1 MTQQNILITSAG
13 KRVALT
19 KIFIEAMQR
28 NRIDGNVFT
37 TELNPSLSPAAQ
49 ISDRCFQVPRVT
61 DSEYINILYRIC
73 RDNSIALVIPTIDT
87 ELAVLSENK
96 AMFEAIG
103 TAIAVSD
110 LSFIKSCRDK
120 RQTMSLFDG
129 LNIPYPGIRDKHSPI
144 FPMFAKPYD
153 GSLSTN
159 LHIIRKQEDL
169 TQDILN
175 DEKLIFMEYIDKSVF
190 KEYTVDMY
198 YGRDNH
204 VKSIVPRERIEVR
217 AGEINKGITRKN
229 WLVEYLRE
237 RMEYIHGVI
246 GCICLQLFAND
257 ETKQVYAIEIN
268 PRFGGGYPLTYHSG
282 ANYPEWLIEEY
293 ILGNDHTYR
302 DDWNRN
308 TLMLRYDAE
317 IIINDFK
324 N

>member
-1 MTQQNILITSAG
+1 MTNILITSAG

-19 KIFIEAMQR
+19 KIFIEVMQR
-28 NRIDGNVFT
+28 KQIDGKVYT
-37 TELNPSLSPAAQ
+37 TELNPSLSPAAH
-49 ISDRCFQVPRVT
+49 ISDGCFQVPRVT

-87 ELAVLSENK
+87 ELLVLSENK
-96 AMFEAIG
+96 AKFEAIG
-103 TAIAVSD
+103 TTIAVSD

-120 RQTMSLFDG
+120 RQTMSLFDK
-129 LNIPYPGIRDKHSPI
+129 LNIPYPAVRDKHNPI

-159 LHIIRKQEDL
+159 LHIILKSEDL
-169 TQDILN
+169 TSDILN
-175 DEKLIFMEYIDKSVF
+175 DTKLIFMDYIDKSIF

-198 YGRDNH
+198 YGRDNY

-229 WLVEYLRE
+229 WIVEYLRE
-237 RMEYIHGVI
+237 RMEHISGVI

-282 ANYPEWLIEEY
+282 ANYPEWLIDEY
-293 ILGNDHTYR
+293 ILGNNITYCN
-302 DDWNRN
+302 DWDNN

-317 IIINDFK
+317 VIIKDYN